1 MWRRG
6 YNHNVATVGVPG
18 VAYGG
23 CAIMKREV
31 EFQQVKVKNKIA
43 YAEAVMVV
51 KQKGETKGVVGAGER
66 SGVGRSEQPGSGKMW
81 TGRSW
86 CPSLQ
91 GCSIL

>member
-6 YNHNVATVGVPG
+6 YNHNVASVGVPS

-31 EFQQVKVKNKIA
+31 EVQQVKVKNKIA

-51 KQKGETKGVVGAGER
+51 KQKGDQRELYVQEKGQV
-66 SGVGRSEQPGSGKMW
+66 
-81 TGRSW
+81 
-86 CPSLQ
+86 
-91 GCSIL
+91 